1 MPINLEDHKFFE
13 YQRKMDV
20 VPYSIAVKAL
30 EEAKDQQIAE
40 INEQVEKALATL
52 QQGFTEL
59 NKTVESI
66 ND

>member
-1 MPINLEDHKFFE
+1 MSINLEDHKFFE
-13 YQRKMDV
+13 FQRKMDV